1 MIKIFMKNNGN
12 NSLKKSRTEVVLDG
26 YAISPGIA
34 LGYVYVFRR
43 PSVDFAR
50 LDIRSTDVNREID
63 LFSEARQNVKEQLE
77 SARLSSETHYGKQFS
92 DIFDSQKAFL
102 DDPIL
107 IKEIED
113 EIRNTGQ
120 TSVSIISKILS
131 QKSDYFINLE
141 NIYFRERAFD
151 IIDLKQKLL
160 HAILGIHTE
169 YLLSS
174 PSIVIA
180 ESLSP
185 SDTINFN
192 RNFLLGFLTDQGG
205 KTSHAAIL
213 ARSLKI
219 PAVVNR
225 TNLSK
230 LLLNDDYVIIDG
242 FEGKIV
248 LNPDKK
254 TMEHY
259 REVQKEHIQF
269 EGDLFKQVKEPSITL
284 DNKQIKLLANIEFD
298 HEIADVKRNRAD
310 GVGLFR
316 TEGMYL
322 ENQNNPSEKVQYK
335 VYKKL
340 VEHLSPQTVIIRTID
355 LGGDK
360 IKPGY
365 GHENELNPFLGWRAI
380 RFCLD
385 TPDVFKTQLRALL
398 RASAHGN
405 LKILLPMVSC
415 VDEILLTK
423 ELICEVQQELD
434 QKGKSFNKD
443 VPIGIMIETPSAAIT
458 ANILAEYV
466 DFFSI
471 GTNDLTQY
479 VLAIDRTNDKVAR
492 SCSAFNPAV
501 VELIAKTVKAANRHN
516 IDVSLC
522 GELGS
527 VPEAIPLLLGLG
539 LRCISVNPHALPEVK
554 KIVRSLDTEKCDALY
569 KSVKKLHTARQ
580 IEIKCQAFL
589 KANVPNL
596 KFIK

>member
-1 MIKIFMKNNGN
+1 M
-12 NSLKKSRTEVVLDG
+12 LDG

-34 LGYVYVFRR
+34 LGYVYVFRQ
-43 PSVDFAR
+43 PSIDFAG
-50 LDIRSTDVNREID
+50 LDIRSDDIKREID

-77 SARLSSETHYGKQFS
+77 SARINSENHYGKQFS

-107 IKEIED
+107 INEIED
-113 EIRNTGQ
+113 EIRKTSQ
-120 TSVSIISKILS
+120 TSVNVISKILS
-131 QKSDYFINLE
+131 QKSEYFINLE

-160 HAILGIHTE
+160 HTILGIHTE

-230 LLLNDDYVIIDG
+230 ILLNDDYVIIDG

-248 LNPDKK
+248 LNPEEK
-254 TMEHY
+254 TIKHY
-259 REVQKEHIQF
+259 KQMQKEHKLF
-269 EGDLFKQVKEPSITL
+269 EDDLFKQVKEPSITL
-284 DNKQIKLLANIEFD
+284 DNEKINLLANIEFD
-298 HEIADVKRNRAD
+298 HEMADVKRNRAD

-322 ENQNNPSEKVQYK
+322 ENQNNPSEKIQYNM
-335 VYKKL
+335 YKKL
-340 VEHLSPQTVIIRTID
+340 VEHLSPLPVIIRTID

-385 TPDVFKTQLRALL
+385 MPDVFKTQLRALL
-398 RASAHGN
+398 RASAYGN

-423 ELICEVQQELD
+423 ELISEVQQELS
-434 QKGKSFNKD
+434 QKGKTFNRD
-443 VPIGIMIETPSAAIT
+443 VQIGIMIETPSAAIT

-501 VELIAKTVKAANRHN
+501 VELIAKTVKAANKHH

-527 VPEAIPLLLGLG
+527 VPQAIPLLLGLG
-539 LRCISVNPHALPEVK
+539 LRSISVNPHMLPEVK
-554 KIVRSLDTEKCDALY
+554 KIVRSLDTGKCNTLY
-569 KSVKKLHTARQ
+569 RAIKKLHTARQ
-580 IEIKCQAFL
+580 IEAKCQAFL
-589 KANVPNL
+589 EANVPDL